1 MVNIIIIALLLV
13 LNGLAIAYIYR
24 SKKKG
29 KTCIGCPYSGSCGKK
44 SGNAHCG
51 SSSRKK

>member
-1 MVNIIIIALLLV
+1 MVNIIIIALLVILE
-13 LNGLAIAYIYR
+13 GLAVAYLYR

-44 SGNAHCG
+44 SGEACC
-51 SSSRKK
+51 SSPQKK